1 MINNEIRHEIV
12 SSNPDIEVRFYLS
25 EDEGSYVAP
34 HWHNSLELVYMLEG
48 SMTTQFENNVRQ
60 TIEAGEISVV
70 NPRVIHSVTAQ
81 KNKALVLLIPSD
93 LLEKYIPAHDFL
105 EFHVDMH
112 PDDQVNITRLERLKK
127 IFTDMYIVYDIRP
140 DAYLL
145 KFNSLLYDLLYTLV
159 HSYSVR
165 LTDKDIIKRNR
176 SINKVKDIMRYI
188 ENHHSEKIIM
198 EDIAAHF
205 GYNPDYLSRLFKKQL
220 GITVMQYLYEIRLNK
235 IVRDLG
241 ETDHSIGYIF
251 DTHGCTNHKYT
262 VQLFKERFKCTPKE
276 KRRELQG
283 NSE

>member
-48 SMTTQFENNVRQ
+48 SMTTQFENNVSQ

-188 ENHHSEKIIM
+188 ENHHSEKIVM

-235 IVRDLG
+235 IVHDLG

-251 DTHGCTNHKYT
+251 DAHGCTNHKYT
-262 VQLFKERFKCTPKE
+262 MQLFKERFKCTPKE

-283 NSE
+283 SSE

>member
-105 EFHVDMH
+105 DFTLICTPMIRSIL
-112 PDDQVNITRLERLKK
+112 PALNGLK
-127 IFTDMYIVYDIRP
+127 R
-140 DAYLL
+140 YLL
-145 KFNSLLYDLLYTLV
+145 ICISYMIFVRTHICLNSTVCFMIFFTHLYI
-159 HSYSVR
+159 H
-165 LTDKDIIKRNR
+165 I
-176 SINKVKDIMRYI
+176 
-188 ENHHSEKIIM
+188 
-198 EDIAAHF
+198 
-205 GYNPDYLSRLFKKQL
+205 P
-220 GITVMQYLYEIRLNK
+220 
-235 IVRDLG
+235 
-241 ETDHSIGYIF
+241 
-251 DTHGCTNHKYT
+251 
-262 VQLFKERFKCTPKE
+262 
-276 KRRELQG
+276 
-283 NSE
+283 

>member
-25 EDEGSYVAP
+25 EDKGSYVAP
-34 HWHNSLELVYMLEG
+34 HWHNSLELVYMIEG

-188 ENHHSEKIIM
+188 ENHHSEKIVM

-241 ETDHSIGYIF
+241 ETYHSIGYIF

-262 VQLFKERFKCTPKE
+262 MQLFKERFKCTPKE

-283 NSE
+283 SSE